1 MYKKNF
7 GIIAGILTDKFGVKK
22 VTTIGLI
29 IMSVGLWIRPF
40 AASYLPMYIAMILAG
55 FGITFLNVNMS
66 KILGSWFPPDRIGP
80 MMGITMVGCTLGM
93 TFGMGTTAMLPSTEF
108 AFILAAVM
116 ELVILLL

>member
-40 AASYLPMYIAMILAG
+40 AASYLTMYIAMILAG
-55 FGITFLNVNMS
+55 FGITFLS
-66 KILGSWFPPDRIGP
+66 LQLLWSW
-80 MMGITMVGCTLGM
+80 
-93 TFGMGTTAMLPSTEF
+93 
-108 AFILAAVM
+108 
-116 ELVILLL
+116 